1 MLEKIRIGDLIKF
14 NYLFSNENDKI
25 GIVYSIKKD
34 YNFSQIIEIV
44 SENEIL
50 QLPFS
55 LINYKILERK

>member
-1 MLEKIRIGDLIKF
+1 VSEKIRIGDLIKF

-44 SENEIL
+44 SDDEIL

-55 LINYKILERK
+55 LIDYKILERK

>member
-34 YNFSQIIEIV
+34 YNFSQIIEIL
-44 SENEIL
+44 SGNEML
-50 QLPFS
+50 QLPVS
-55 LINYKILERK
+55 LIDYKILERK

>member
-25 GIVYSIKKD
+25 GVVYSIKKD
-34 YNFSQIIEIV
+34 YNFSQIIEIL

-55 LINYKILERK
+55 LIDYKILERE

>member
-44 SENEIL
+44 ADDEIL

-55 LINYKILERK
+55 LIDYKILERK

>member
-1 MLEKIRIGDLIKF
+1 MSEKIRIGDLIKF

-44 SENEIL
+44 SEDEIL

-55 LINYKILERK
+55 LIDYKILERK

>member
-1 MLEKIRIGDLIKF
+1 MSEKIRIGDLIKF

-44 SENEIL
+44 SDDEIL

-55 LINYKILERK
+55 LIDYKILERK

>member
-25 GIVYSIKKD
+25 GVVYSIKKD
-34 YNFSQIIEIV
+34 YNFSQIIEIL

-50 QLPFS
+50 QLPFN
-55 LINYKILERK
+55 LIDYKILERE